1 MLELDVKAQFG
12 DFPIEVRLD
21 TPAGVTALVGPSGA
35 GKSSLL
41 RLIAGLSR
49 PLDGR
54 IVLNDNLLFDATKSV
69 YLKPEN
75 RQIGMVFQRPALVP
89 HMNVLG
95 NIQIGARG
103 RQVEQALLEQTGC
116 IALLDKPVSGL
127 SGGEQQRVMLARA
140 LAGAPRL
147 LLFDEPLS
155 ALDPC
160 AKSTLIDIFAAL
172 LPALEIPVI
181 YVSHAMEEAG
191 RLTQSFALMQRGQ
204 IVTRGDAATV
214 LSQYG
219 GDAVYG
225 ISSVLHGIVRDIASD
240 GLATISLGDQSAEVM
255 GSGLGVGDNVG
266 LRLWA
271 RDVVLA
277 RGKPKD
283 ISARNA
289 LVGRILGISDLSGGQ
304 VEINVQVGEQRV
316 LAMVM
321 ARTVSEMALETGQSI
336 VVLFKSASVQPLA
349 EANLL

>member
-12 DFPIEVRLD
+12 DFPIEAMLD
-21 TPAGVTALVGPSGA
+21 APAGVTALVGPSGA

-49 PLDGR
+49 PKAGR
-54 IVLNDNLLFDATKSV
+54 IALNEKLWFDATQAV
-69 YLKPEN
+69 FLKPEE

-89 HMNVLG
+89 HLNVLG
-95 NIQIGARG
+95 NIKIGARG
-103 RQVEQALLEQTGC
+103 RQVEKTLLEQTGC
-116 IALLDKPVSGL
+116 AALLSKPVSGL

-140 LAGAPRL
+140 LAGAPDL

-155 ALDPC
+155 ALDPG
-160 AKSTLIDIFAAL
+160 AKSTLLDIFTAL
-172 LPALEIPVI
+172 LPALDIPVI

-191 RLTQSFALMQRGQ
+191 RLAQRFALMQRGK
-204 IVTRGDAATV
+204 IVVRGDAATV

-219 GDAVYG
+219 GDAIYG
-225 ISSVLHGIVRDIASD
+225 ISSALHGTVRDIASD
-240 GLATISLGDQSAEVM
+240 GLATIALGEQSAEVM
-255 GSGLGVGDNVG
+255 GSGLAVGDHVG

-289 LVGRILGISDLSGGQ
+289 LEGRILEISDLSGGQ

-321 ARTVSEMALETGQSI
+321 ARTVSEMSLETGQSI

-349 EANLL
+349 EAN